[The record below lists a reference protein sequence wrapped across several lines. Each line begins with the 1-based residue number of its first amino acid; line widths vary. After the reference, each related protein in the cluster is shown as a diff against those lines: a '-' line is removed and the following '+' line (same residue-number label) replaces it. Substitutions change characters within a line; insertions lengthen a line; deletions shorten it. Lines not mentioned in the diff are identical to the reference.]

1 LDSTTI
7 DLCLALF
14 PWAKFRTHKGAVKMP
29 SALARNDPRVLA
41 KNDPPF
47 DRVTMKAH
55 ARLPE
60 ETLPDLPAVVL
71 SGSAS
76 GRAPAS
82 LR

>member
-1 LDSTTI
+1 
-7 DLCLALF
+7 LCHIF
-14 PWAKFRTHKGAVKMP
+14 YT